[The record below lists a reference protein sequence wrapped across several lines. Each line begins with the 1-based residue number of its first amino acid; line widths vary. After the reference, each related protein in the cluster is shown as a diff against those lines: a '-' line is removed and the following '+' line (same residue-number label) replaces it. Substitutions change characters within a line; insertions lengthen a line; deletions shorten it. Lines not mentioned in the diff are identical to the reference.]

1 MIALSH
7 SFSGKPRQASMAAY
21 RQLLAENHVEEI
33 LQDVKQNKT
42 LDRKKELPVWLPLAA
57 SFKNGTRKA
66 EDAVPSGLFFLDIDE
81 KGLTE
86 ALWNKVREERL
97 IQEFRIVYFAESAG
111 GGTHIWAWRTP
122 GLSIEENIQRLASR
136 LGVSYDSHVTDLA
149 RCCFMVSEQ
158 YVRLLDPVVFEPLT
172 EEQRQLY
179 SASRMI
185 AQKEEDL
192 NALAQNALV
201 QNALVQNEL
210 VQNALVQ
217 TTPTPPNLGGEEDTP
232 AAESAPTVVM
242 VSPPEL
248 GGARG
253 GLNNSHSCT
262 YKDIPYSQIVQALL
276 WKLGY
281 GDAPAEGE
289 RNTALYTMSRYL
301 RFICDFDEQKLFA
314 IIPHWGLPEHEVIST
329 IKSAVASVRP
339 TDMPSQM
346 KEVLSSLGA
355 AMEVETEKA
364 EDSPIPTVGNELP
377 GILQDLADH
386 APGEF
391 KEATLI
397 AAMPMLGTL
406 ATGIRARYNDGK
418 INSASFIVDIEAPQA
433 TGKSFVDD
441 EFALLMDPII
451 KQDEVEWQ
459 KEIAYS
465 LAKKDGQD
473 VENPCSQIRILEPNI
488 GVSAFLE
495 RALYAKGKHL
505 FTYAPEIETVLKNNK
520 GGAWTEKNDLFRLA
534 YDNKPWGQHRISK
547 DSFSGKV
554 TLYYNM
560 VMCGTPNKCR
570 AFFADAESGLV
581 SRVTPVVLP
590 DMVGAKMPKFKP
602 WTKDE
607 EERVKRQ
614 CLCLMD
620 EEGEVDLPLINK
632 ALEEWDE
639 EKRQEYLQTLRYSLD
654 VLRRRAALNGFR
666 AGIIAYLL
674 EGRQETER
682 AIKFARWYA
691 ERCLHYQLQLY
702 GDKIDALH
710 NGPSPQASKGNVRY
724 LDALPREFTKEDL
737 VTLRLANNESPVV
750 KTITWRWVK
759 EGKIEK
765 IDTNLWRKIG

>member
-1 MIALSH
+1 MISVAN

-33 LQDVKQNKT
+33 LQDVKQNKN
-42 LDRKKELPVWLPLAA
+42 LDRKKELPVWLPLAEC
-57 SFKNGTRKA
+57 FNNGTRKA
-66 EDAVPSGLFFLDIDE
+66 EDAVPSGLYFLDIDE

-86 ALWNKVREERL
+86 QLWNKVREENL
-97 IQEFRIVYFAESAG
+97 IEAFGIVYFAESAG

-122 GLSIEENIQRLASR
+122 GLSVEEDIQKLASR

-158 YVRLLDPVVFEPLT
+158 YVKLLDPIVFEASPNPL
-172 EEQRQLY
+172 
-179 SASRMI
+179 
-185 AQKEEDL
+185 QKEGANKEADHPL
-192 NALAQNALV
+192 LLEGA
-201 QNALVQNEL
+201 
-210 VQNALVQ
+210 
-217 TTPTPPNLGGEEDTP
+217 GGG
-232 AAESAPTVVM
+232 S
-242 VSPPEL
+242 
-248 GGARG
+248 
-253 GLNNSHSCT
+253 
-262 YKDIPYSQIVQALL
+262 YKDIPYEKIVQTLL

-289 RNTALYTMSRYL
+289 RNMALYTMSRYM
-301 RFICDFDEQKLFA
+301 RFICDFDEQKLFVVV
-314 IIPHWGLPEHEVIST
+314 PHCGLSDHEVVST
-329 IKSAVASVRP
+329 IKSAVGSTRP
-339 TDMPSQM
+339 AEMPSLM
-346 KEVLSSLGA
+346 KEVLASLGA
-355 AMEVETEKA
+355 MMEA
-364 EDSPIPTVGNELP
+364 EDEDPEASLAPPVDSELP
-377 GILQDLADH
+377 GLLQELADH
-386 APGEF
+386 APDEF

-406 ATGIRARYNDGK
+406 ATGIRAKYRDGK
-418 INSASFIVDIEAPQA
+418 LNSPSFIVDIEAPQA
-433 TGKSFVDD
+433 TGKSFVDNVF
-441 EFALLMDPII
+441 ELLMDPII

-465 LAKKDGQD
+465 LAQNSGQE
-473 VENPCSQIRILEPNI
+473 VENPCSNIRIIEPTI
-488 GVSAFLE
+488 GVTAFLE

-547 DSFSGKV
+547 DSISGKV

-581 SRVTPVVLP
+581 SRVTPVQLP
-590 DMVGAKMPKFKP
+590 DMIGASMPRFKV

-607 EERVKRQ
+607 EENVKRQ

-632 ALEEWDE
+632 AVEAWDE
-639 EKRQEYLQTLRYSLD
+639 SKREEYLQTLRPSID
-654 VLRRRAALNGFR
+654 VLRRRSALNGFR

-682 AIKFARWYA
+682 AIRFAVWYA
-691 ERCLHYQLQLY
+691 ERCLHYQLQIY
-702 GDKIDALH
+702 GDKIDALYH
-710 NGPSPQASKGNVRY
+710 GMQGTKASKSNIRY
-724 LDALPREFTKEDL
+724 LDTLPKEFTKEDL
-737 VTLRLANNESPVV
+737 VALRLANGDSPVV
-750 KTITWRWVK
+750 KTVICRWVK
-759 EGKIEK
+759 EGKVEK
-765 IDTNLWRKIG
+765 IGTNLWQKNC

>member
-1 MIALSH
+1 
-7 SFSGKPRQASMAAY
+7 MAAY

-33 LQDVKQNKT
+33 LQDVKQNKN
-42 LDRKKELPVWLPLAA
+42 LNRKKELPVWLPLAA
-57 SFKNGTRKA
+57 SFNNGTRKA
-66 EDAVPSGLFFLDIDE
+66 EDAVPSGLYFLDIDE

-86 ALWNKVREERL
+86 QLWKKVHDENL
-97 IQEFRIVYFAESAG
+97 IEAFRIVYFAESAG

-122 GLSIEENIQRLASR
+122 GLSIEEDIQRLASR
-136 LGVSYDSHVTDLA
+136 LGVGYDSHVTDLA

-158 YVRLLDPVVFEPLT
+158 YVKLLDTGVFE
-172 EEQRQLY
+172 
-179 SASRMI
+179 ASPSQADDM
-185 AQKEEDL
+185 D
-192 NALAQNALV
+192 
-201 QNALVQNEL
+201 
-210 VQNALVQ
+210 
-217 TTPTPPNLGGEEDTP
+217 
-232 AAESAPTVVM
+232 AESS
-242 VSPPEL
+242 VSISTSPLSEGL
-248 GGARG
+248 GEAFSGTFHG
-253 GLNNSHSCT
+253 
-262 YKDIPYSQIVQALL
+262 IPYEKIVQAML

-289 RNTALYTMSRYL
+289 RNTALYTLSRYL

-314 IIPHWGLPEHEVIST
+314 ILPHWGLSDHEVLST
-329 IKSAVASVRP
+329 IKSAVGSVRP
-339 TDMPSQM
+339 AGIPSQM
-346 KEVLSSLGA
+346 QEVLTSLGA
-355 AMEVETEKA
+355 ALKVEVEKA
-364 EDSPIPTVGNELP
+364 EESIIAPVDDALP
-377 GILQDLADH
+377 GILQDLAEH
-386 APGEF
+386 APEEF

-406 ATGIRARYNDGK
+406 ATGIRAKYRDGK
-418 INSASFIVDIEAPQA
+418 MNSASFIVDIEAPQA
-433 TGKSFVDD
+433 TGKSFVDS
-441 EFALLMDPII
+441 EFELLMDPII

-459 KEIAYS
+459 KEMAYS
-465 LAKKDGQD
+465 LAKKNGEEAQ
-473 VENPCSQIRILEPNI
+473 NPCSQIRIIEPNI

-505 FTYAPEIETVLKNNK
+505 FTYAPEIETVQKNNR

-590 DMVGAKMPKFKP
+590 DMVGARMPEFKA

-620 EEGEVDLPLINK
+620 EEGEVSLPLINK
-632 ALEEWDE
+632 AIAEWDE
-639 EKRQEYLQTLRYSLD
+639 SKRQEYLQTLRYSLD

-682 AIKFARWYA
+682 AIKFALWYA
-691 ERCLHYQLQLY
+691 ERCLHYQLQIY

-710 NGPSPQASKGNVRY
+710 NGTLSPQASKGNMRY
-724 LDALPREFTKEDL
+724 LDALPKEFTKEDL
-737 VTLRLANNESPVV
+737 VNLRLANNESPVV
-750 KTITWRWVK
+750 KTIIYRWMK
-759 EGKIEK
+759 EGLIVK
-765 IDTNLWRKIG
+765 IDTNLWQKIQS

>member
-1 MIALSH
+1 
-7 SFSGKPRQASMAAY
+7 MAAY
-21 RQLLAENHVEEI
+21 RQLLAENHVEEV
-33 LQDVKQNKT
+33 LQDVKQNNN
-42 LDRKKELPVWLPLAA
+42 LDRKKSLPVWLPLAEC
-57 SFKNGTRKA
+57 FINGTRKA
-66 EDAVPSGLFFLDIDE
+66 EDAQPSGLYFLDIDE

-86 ALWNKVREERL
+86 QLWNKVREENL
-97 IQEFRIVYFAESAG
+97 IEEFRIVYFAESAG

-122 GLSIEENIQRLASR
+122 GISIGEDIQKLASR

-158 YVRLLDPVVFEPLT
+158 YVKLLDPVVFEPLS
-172 EEQRQLY
+172 EEQKKLY
-179 SASRMI
+179 
-185 AQKEEDL
+185 AQPIINKVERKEECSMV
-192 NALAQNALV
+192 N
-201 QNALVQNEL
+201 
-210 VQNALVQ
+210 
-217 TTPTPPNLGGEEDTP
+217 GEC
-232 AAESAPTVVM
+232 SM
-242 VSPPEL
+242 S
-248 GGARG
+248 
-253 GLNNSHSCT
+253 
-262 YKDIPYSQIVQALL
+262 YKGIPYEKIVQALL

-289 RNTALYTMSRYL
+289 RNMALYTMSRYM
-301 RFICDFDEQKLFA
+301 RFVCDFDEQKLFQ
-314 IIPHWGLPEHEVIST
+314 ILPHWGLSDHEVIAT
-329 IKSAVASVRP
+329 IKSAVGSTRP
-339 TDMPSQM
+339 AEMPSQM
-346 KEVLSSLGA
+346 KEVLTFLGA
-355 AMEVETEKA
+355 AGENAT
-364 EDSPIPTVGNELP
+364 EDSDEALAPPVNQELP

-386 APGEF
+386 APEEF

-406 ATGIRARYNDGK
+406 ATSVRAKYRDGK
-418 INSASFIVDIEAPQA
+418 LNSPSFIVDIEAPQA

-441 EFALLMDPII
+441 EFELLMDPII

-459 KEIAYS
+459 KEIEYS
-465 LAKKDGQD
+465 LANKDGQD
-473 VENPCSQIRILEPNI
+473 VENPCSNIRIIEPNI

-590 DMVGAKMPKFKP
+590 DMTGAKMPEFKA
-602 WTKDE
+602 WTKE
-607 EERVKRQ
+607 EEEQVKRQ

-620 EEGEVDLPLINK
+620 EEGEVSLPLINK
-632 ALEEWDE
+632 AIEEWDE
-639 EKRQEYLQTLRYSLD
+639 GKRQEYLQTLRYSLD

-682 AIKFARWYA
+682 AIKFALWYA
-691 ERCLHYQLQLY
+691 ERCLHYQLQIY
-702 GDKIDALH
+702 GDKIDAL
-710 NGPSPQASKGNVRY
+710 NNNLSPQAAKGNFRY
-724 LDALPREFTKEDL
+724 LEALPKEFTKEDL
-737 VTLRLANNESPVV
+737 VSLRLANNESPVV
-750 KTITWRWVK
+750 KTIIYRWVK
-759 EGKIEK
+759 EKMVEK
-765 IDTNLWRKIG
+765 IGTNLWRKIC

>member
-1 MIALSH
+1 MISVAN

-33 LQDVKQNKT
+33 LQDVKQNKN
-42 LDRKKELPVWLPLAA
+42 LDRKKELPVWLPLAECF
-57 SFKNGTRKA
+57 SNGTRKA

-86 ALWNKVREERL
+86 QLWQKVQDENL
-97 IQEFRIVYFAESAG
+97 IEEFRIVYFAESAG

-122 GLSIEENIQRLASR
+122 GISIEEDIQKLASR

-158 YVRLLDPVVFEPLT
+158 YVKLLDPVVFEASPNPL
-172 EEQRQLY
+172 QKG
-179 SASRMI
+179 ASPNPL
-185 AQKEEDL
+185 QKEG
-192 NALAQNALV
+192 A
-201 QNALVQNEL
+201 NEEADHPL
-210 VQNALVQ
+210 LLEGA
-217 TTPTPPNLGGEEDTP
+217 GGG
-232 AAESAPTVVM
+232 S
-242 VSPPEL
+242 
-248 GGARG
+248 
-253 GLNNSHSCT
+253 
-262 YKDIPYSQIVQALL
+262 YKDIPYEKIVQALL

-289 RNTALYTMSRYL
+289 RNMALYTMSRYM
-301 RFICDFDEQKLFA
+301 RFICDFDEQKLFVVL
-314 IIPHWGLPEHEVIST
+314 PHWGLSDHEAFST
-329 IKSAVASVRP
+329 IKSAVGSTRP
-339 TDMPSQM
+339 AGIPSQM
-346 KEVLSSLGA
+346 NEVLSTLGA
-355 AMEVETEKA
+355 AIEAGTETTD
-364 EDSPIPTVGNELP
+364 DSLITPVDAELP
-377 GILQDLADH
+377 GILQDLSDH
-386 APGEF
+386 APEEF
-391 KEATLI
+391 REATLM

-406 ATGIRARYNDGK
+406 ATGIRAKYRDGK
-418 INSASFIVDIEAPQA
+418 LNSASFIVDIEAPQA
-433 TGKSFVDD
+433 TGKSFVDS
-441 EFALLMDPII
+441 EFELLMDPII

-473 VENPCSQIRILEPNI
+473 VENPCSQIRIIEPNI

-590 DMVGAKMPKFKP
+590 DMVGAKMPQFKA
-602 WTKDE
+602 WSQEDE
-607 EERVKRQ
+607 EKVKRQ

-632 ALEEWDE
+632 AIEEWDE
-639 EKRQEYLQTLRYSLD
+639 GKRQEYLQTLRYSLD
-654 VLRRRAALNGFR
+654 VFRRRAALNGFR

-682 AIKFARWYA
+682 AIKFAIWYA
-691 ERCLHYQLQLY
+691 ERCLHYQLQIY

-710 NGPSPQASKGNVRY
+710 NGTLSTQASKGNIRY
-724 LDALPREFTKEDL
+724 LDALPKEFTKEDL
-737 VTLRLANNESPVV
+737 VNLRLANNESPVV
-750 KTITWRWVK
+750 KTIIYRWVK
-759 EGKIEK
+759 ENLIVKIN
-765 IDTNLWRKIG
+765 TNLWQKIQ

>member
-1 MIALSH
+1 
-7 SFSGKPRQASMAAY
+7 MAAY

-33 LQDVKQNKT
+33 LQDVKQNKN
-42 LDRKKELPVWLPLAA
+42 LNRKKELPVWLPLAA

-122 GLSIEENIQRLASR
+122 GLSIEEDIQRLASR

-179 SASRMI
+179 SASRRI

-192 NALAQNALV
+192 
-201 QNALVQNEL
+201 
-210 VQNALVQ
+210 NALVQ

-232 AAESAPTVVM
+232 AAESAPTVVI

-253 GLNNSHSCT
+253 GLNSTFGRLLPSKRKNNGHSCT

-364 EDSPIPTVGNELP
+364 EDSPIPTVDNELP

-391 KEATLI
+391 KEATLM

-473 VENPCSQIRILEPNI
+473 VENPGSQIRILEPNI

>member
-1 MIALSH
+1 MDFLFFPYFFAAAMVNLAL

-21 RQLLAENHVEEI
+21 RQLLAENHVEDI
-33 LQDVKQNKT
+33 LQDVKQNKN
-42 LDRKKELPVWLPLAA
+42 LDRKKELPVWLPLAEC
-57 SFKNGTRKA
+57 FTNGVRKA
-66 EDAVPSGLFFLDIDE
+66 EDAVASGLYFLDIDE

-86 ALWNKVREERL
+86 QLWNKVREENL
-97 IQEFRIVYFAESAG
+97 IEEFRIVYFAESAG

-122 GLSIEENIQRLASR
+122 GLSIEEDIQKLASR

-158 YVRLLDPVVFEPLT
+158 YVKLLDPVVFESLT

-179 SASRMI
+179 VTPVINKVEQTEVEQVHASENADNPNYKGI
-185 AQKEEDL
+185 AYEK
-192 NALAQNALV
+192 
-201 QNALVQNEL
+201 
-210 VQNALVQ
+210 
-217 TTPTPPNLGGEEDTP
+217 
-232 AAESAPTVVM
+232 
-242 VSPPEL
+242 
-248 GGARG
+248 
-253 GLNNSHSCT
+253 
-262 YKDIPYSQIVQALL
+262 IVQALL

-314 IIPHWGLPEHEVIST
+314 ILPHWGLSDHEVLST
-329 IKSAVASVRP
+329 IKSAVSSVRP

-346 KEVLSSLGA
+346 KEVLASLGA
-355 AMEVETEKA
+355 AMETSSENDEESLVT
-364 EDSPIPTVGNELP
+364 PVNQELP
-377 GILQDLADH
+377 GILQDLSDH
-386 APGEF
+386 APEEF
-391 KEATLI
+391 KEATLM

-406 ATGIRARYNDGK
+406 ATGIRARYRDGK
-418 INSASFIVDIEAPQA
+418 MNSASFIVDIEAPQA
-433 TGKSFVDD
+433 TGKSFVDN
-441 EFALLMDPII
+441 EFELLMDPII

-459 KEIAYS
+459 KEIEYS

-473 VENPCSQIRILEPNI
+473 VENPCSQIRIIEPNI

-581 SRVTPVVLP
+581 SRVTPVILP
-590 DMVGAKMPKFKP
+590 DMVGAKMPQFVP
-602 WTKDE
+602 WTKEE

-632 ALEEWDE
+632 AIEEWDE
-639 EKRQEYLQTLRYSLD
+639 GKRQEYLQTLRYSLD
-654 VLRRRAALNGFR
+654 VFRRRAALNGFR
-666 AGIIAYLL
+666 AGLVAYLL

-682 AIKFARWYA
+682 AIKFALWYA
-691 ERCLHYQLQLY
+691 ERCLHYQLQIY

-710 NGPSPQASKGNVRY
+710 NGTLSPQASKGNIRY
-724 LDALPREFTKEDL
+724 LDALPKEFTKEDL
-737 VTLRLANNESPVV
+737 VALRLANNESPVI
-750 KTITWRWVK
+750 KTITYRWVK
-759 EGKIEK
+759 EGLVIKIG
-765 IDTNLWRKIG
+765 TNLWQKCY

>member
-33 LQDVKQNKT
+33 LQDVKQNKN
-42 LDRKKELPVWLPLAA
+42 LDRKKELPVWLPLAEC
-57 SFKNGTRKA
+57 FTNGVRKA
-66 EDAVPSGLFFLDIDE
+66 EDAQPSGLFFLDIDE

-86 ALWNKVREERL
+86 TLWNKVREENL
-97 IQEFRIVYFAESAG
+97 IEEFRIVYFAESAG

-122 GLSIEENIQRLASR
+122 GLSIEEDIQKLASR

-158 YVRLLDPVVFEPLT
+158 YVKLLDPVVFEPLT
-172 EEQRQLY
+172 EELRQLY
-179 SASRMI
+179 
-185 AQKEEDL
+185 AQFDVAKK
-192 NALAQNALV
+192 
-201 QNALVQNEL
+201 
-210 VQNALVQ
+210 VQ
-217 TTPTPPNLGGEEDTP
+217 TEVETTHLSLLTSDL
-232 AAESAPTVVM
+232 
-242 VSPPEL
+242 SP
-248 GGARG
+248 
-253 GLNNSHSCT
+253 LN
-262 YKDIPYSQIVQALL
+262 YKGIAYEKIVQALL

-314 IIPHWGLPEHEVIST
+314 ILPHWGLSDHEVLST
-329 IKSAVASVRP
+329 IKSAVSSVRP

-346 KEVLSSLGA
+346 KEVLASLDTA
-355 AMEVETEKA
+355 KEENPENEEESLVAPVN
-364 EDSPIPTVGNELP
+364 NELP
-377 GILQDLADH
+377 GILQDLSDH
-386 APGEF
+386 APEEF

-406 ATGIRARYNDGK
+406 ATSVRARYRDGK
-418 INSASFIVDIEAPQA
+418 LNSASFIVDIEAPQA

-441 EFALLMDPII
+441 EMALLMDPII

-465 LAKKDGQD
+465 LAKKDGKE
-473 VENPCSQIRILEPNI
+473 VENPCSNIRIIEPNI
-488 GVSAFLE
+488 GVTAFLE

-520 GGAWTEKNDLFRLA
+520 GGAWTQKNDLFRLA
-534 YDNKPWGQHRISK
+534 YDNKPWGQHRVSK
-547 DSFSGKV
+547 ESFSGKV

-581 SRVTPVVLP
+581 SRVTPVILP
-590 DMVGAKMPKFKP
+590 DMVGAKMPQFVP
-602 WTKDE
+602 WTKED

-632 ALEEWDE
+632 AIEEWDE
-639 EKRQEYLQTLRYSLD
+639 GKRQEFLQTLRYSLD
-654 VLRRRAALNGFR
+654 VFRRRAALNGFR

-682 AIKFARWYA
+682 AIKFALWFA
-691 ERCLHYQLQLY
+691 ERCLYYQLQIY
-702 GDKIDALH
+702 GDRIDAIH
-710 NGPSPQASKGNVRY
+710 NGTLSTQAAKGNVRY
-724 LDALPREFTKEDL
+724 LDVLPKEFTKEDL
-737 VTLRLANNESPVV
+737 VALRLANNESPVV
-750 KTITWRWVK
+750 KTIIYRWTK
-759 EGKIEK
+759 EGLIEK
-765 IDTNLWRKIG
+765 IGPNLWRKV

>member
-1 MIALSH
+1 MICTANN
-7 SFSGKPRQASMAAY
+7 FSGKPRKASMAAY

-33 LQDVKQNKT
+33 LADVKQNKN
-42 LDRKKELPVWLPLAA
+42 LDRKKELPVWLPLAQ
-57 SFKNGTRKA
+57 SFNNGTRKA

-86 ALWNKVREERL
+86 QLWQKVQDENL

-122 GLSIEENIQRLASR
+122 GLSIEENIQKLASR

-158 YVRLLDPVVFEPLT
+158 YVKLLDPAVFEPLT
-172 EEQRQLY
+172 EEQKEMY
-179 SASRMI
+179 ASDDSSRTTNSD
-185 AQKEEDL
+185 E
-192 NALAQNALV
+192 QNCSMFNV
-201 QNALVQNEL
+201 ECSMN
-210 VQNALVQ
+210 
-217 TTPTPPNLGGEEDTP
+217 
-232 AAESAPTVVM
+232 
-242 VSPPEL
+242 
-248 GGARG
+248 
-253 GLNNSHSCT
+253 
-262 YKDIPYSQIVQALL
+262 YKGIPYEKIVQSML

-289 RNTALYTMSRYL
+289 RNMALYTMCRYL

-314 IIPHWGLPEHEVIST
+314 ILPHWGLSDHEVMST
-329 IKSAVASVRP
+329 IKSAVSSTRP
-339 TDMPSQM
+339 AGIPSQM
-346 KEVLSSLGA
+346 NEVLSMLGA
-355 AMEVETEKA
+355 ATEAGSETA
-364 EDSPIPTVGNELP
+364 DDSLVVPVNKELP
-377 GILQDLADH
+377 GILQDLSDH
-386 APGEF
+386 APDEF

-406 ATGIRARYNDGK
+406 ATGIRAKYRDGK
-418 INSASFIVDIEAPQA
+418 LNSPSFIVDIEAPQA
-433 TGKSFVDD
+433 TGKSFVDN
-441 EFALLMDPII
+441 EFELLMDPII

-459 KEIAYS
+459 KEIEYS
-465 LAKKDGQD
+465 LAKKDGQE

-581 SRVTPVVLP
+581 SRVTPVILP
-590 DMVGAKMPKFKP
+590 DMVGAKMPQFKT
-602 WTKDE
+602 WSQDE
-607 EERVKRQ
+607 IEKVKRQ

-620 EEGEVDLPLINK
+620 EEGEVSLPLINK
-632 ALEEWDE
+632 AIEEWDE
-639 EKRQEYLQTLRYSLD
+639 SKRQEYLQTLRYSID
-654 VLRRRAALNGFR
+654 VFRRRAALNGFR

-682 AIKFARWYA
+682 AIKFAVWYA
-691 ERCLHYQLQLY
+691 ERCFQYQLQIY
-702 GDKIDALH
+702 GNKIDALH
-710 NGPSPQASKGNVRY
+710 DGALSPQASKGNIRY
-724 LDALPREFTKEDL
+724 LDLLPKEFTKEDL
-737 VTLRLANNESPVV
+737 VNLRLANHESPVV
-750 KTITWRWVK
+750 KTIIYRWVK
-759 EGKIEK
+759 EDLIKK
-765 IDTNLWRKIG
+765 IDSNLWQKLQ

>member
-1 MIALSH
+1 MISVAN

-33 LQDVKQNKT
+33 LQDVKQNKN
-42 LDRKKELPVWLPLAA
+42 LDRKKELPVWLPLAEC
-57 SFKNGTRKA
+57 FNNGTRKA

-86 ALWNKVREERL
+86 QLWQKVQDENL
-97 IQEFRIVYFAESAG
+97 IEEFRIVYFAESAG

-122 GLSIEENIQRLASR
+122 GISIEEDIQKLASR

-158 YVRLLDPVVFEPLT
+158 YVKLLDPIVFEASPNPL
-172 EEQRQLY
+172 QREG
-179 SASRMI
+179 AN
-185 AQKEEDL
+185 KEADHPLLLEG
-192 NALAQNALV
+192 A
-201 QNALVQNEL
+201 
-210 VQNALVQ
+210 
-217 TTPTPPNLGGEEDTP
+217 GGG
-232 AAESAPTVVM
+232 S
-242 VSPPEL
+242 
-248 GGARG
+248 
-253 GLNNSHSCT
+253 
-262 YKDIPYSQIVQALL
+262 YKDIPYEKIVQALL

-289 RNTALYTMSRYL
+289 RNMALYTMSRYM
-301 RFICDFDEQKLFA
+301 RFICDFDEQKLFT
-314 IIPHWGLPEHEVIST
+314 ILPHWGLSDHEVITT
-329 IKSAVASVRP
+329 IKSAVGSTRP
-339 TDMPSQM
+339 AEMPSLM
-346 KEVLSSLGA
+346 KEVLASLGA
-355 AMEVETEKA
+355 MMEA
-364 EDSPIPTVGNELP
+364 EDEDPEESLAPPVDSELP
-377 GILQDLADH
+377 GLLQELADH
-386 APGEF
+386 APEEF

-406 ATGIRARYNDGK
+406 ATGIRAKYRDGK
-418 INSASFIVDIEAPQA
+418 LNSPSFIVDIEAPQA
-433 TGKSFVDD
+433 TGKSFVDNVF
-441 EFALLMDPII
+441 ELLMDPII

-465 LAKKDGQD
+465 LAQNSGQE
-473 VENPCSQIRILEPNI
+473 VENPCSNIRIIEPTI
-488 GVSAFLE
+488 GVTAFLE

-520 GGAWTEKNDLFRLA
+520 GGTWTEKNDLFRLA

-547 DSFSGKV
+547 DSISGKV

-581 SRVTPVVLP
+581 SRVTPVQLP
-590 DMVGAKMPKFKP
+590 DMIGASMPRFKV

-607 EERVKRQ
+607 EEKVKRQ

-632 ALEEWDE
+632 AIEAWDE
-639 EKRQEYLQTLRYSLD
+639 SKREEYLQTLRPSID
-654 VLRRRAALNGFR
+654 VLRRRSALNGFR

-682 AIKFARWYA
+682 AIRFAVWYA
-691 ERCLHYQLQLY
+691 ERCLHYQLQIY
-702 GDKIDALH
+702 GDKIDALYH
-710 NGPSPQASKGNVRY
+710 GMQGTKASKSNIRY
-724 LDALPREFTKEDL
+724 LDTLPKEFTKEDL
-737 VTLRLANNESPVV
+737 VALRLANGDSPVV
-750 KTITWRWVK
+750 KTVICRWVK
-759 EGKIEK
+759 EGKVEK
-765 IDTNLWRKIG
+765 IGTNLWQKNC

>member
-1 MIALSH
+1 MISVAN

-33 LQDVKQNKT
+33 LQDVKQNKN
-42 LDRKKELPVWLPLAA
+42 LDRKKELPVWLPLAE

-66 EDAVPSGLFFLDIDE
+66 EDAVPSGLYFLDIDE

-86 ALWNKVREERL
+86 QLWNKVREENL
-97 IQEFRIVYFAESAG
+97 IEAFRIVYFAESAG

-122 GLSIEENIQRLASR
+122 GLSVEEDIQKLASR

-158 YVRLLDPVVFEPLT
+158 YVKLLDPIVFEASPNPL
-172 EEQRQLY
+172 
-179 SASRMI
+179 
-185 AQKEEDL
+185 QKEGANKEADL
-192 NALAQNALV
+192 PLLLEGA
-201 QNALVQNEL
+201 
-210 VQNALVQ
+210 
-217 TTPTPPNLGGEEDTP
+217 GGG
-232 AAESAPTVVM
+232 S
-242 VSPPEL
+242 
-248 GGARG
+248 
-253 GLNNSHSCT
+253 
-262 YKDIPYSQIVQALL
+262 YKDIPYENIVQALL

-301 RFICDFDEQKLFA
+301 RFICDFDEQKLFT
-314 IIPHWGLPEHEVIST
+314 ILPHWGLSDHEVITT
-329 IKSAVASVRP
+329 IKSAVSSVRP
-339 TDMPSQM
+339 AGIPSQM
-346 KEVLSSLGA
+346 NEVLSTLGA
-355 AMEVETEKA
+355 AIEAGTETTD
-364 EDSPIPTVGNELP
+364 DSLITPVDAELP
-377 GILQDLADH
+377 GILQDLSDH
-386 APGEF
+386 APEEF
-391 KEATLI
+391 REATLM

-406 ATGIRARYNDGK
+406 ATGIRAKYRDGK
-418 INSASFIVDIEAPQA
+418 LNSASFIVDIEAPQA
-433 TGKSFVDD
+433 TGKSFVDS
-441 EFALLMDPII
+441 EFELLMDPII

-473 VENPCSQIRILEPNI
+473 VENPCSQIRIIEPNI

-590 DMVGAKMPKFKP
+590 DMVGAKMPQFKA
-602 WTKDE
+602 WSQEDE
-607 EERVKRQ
+607 EKVKRQ

-632 ALEEWDE
+632 AIEEWDE
-639 EKRQEYLQTLRYSLD
+639 GKRQEYLQTLRYSLD
-654 VLRRRAALNGFR
+654 VFRRRAALNGFR

-682 AIKFARWYA
+682 AIKFAIWYA
-691 ERCLHYQLQLY
+691 ERCLHYQLQIY

-710 NGPSPQASKGNVRY
+710 NGTLSTQASKGNIRY
-724 LDALPREFTKEDL
+724 LDALPKEFTKEDL
-737 VTLRLANNESPVV
+737 VNLRLANNESPVV
-750 KTITWRWVK
+750 KTIIYRWVK
-759 EGKIEK
+759 ENLIVKIN
-765 IDTNLWRKIG
+765 TNLWQKIQ

>member
-1 MIALSH
+1 MIQLAHL
-7 SFSGKPRQASMAAY
+7 FSGKPRKASIAAY
-21 RQLLAENHVEEI
+21 RQLLAKNHVDEI
-33 LQDVKQNKT
+33 LLDVKQNKN
-42 LDRKKELPVWLPLAA
+42 LDRKKELPVWLPLAQC
-57 SFKNGTRKA
+57 FNNGTRKA

-81 KGLTE
+81 KGLTDQ
-86 ALWNKVREERL
+86 LWQKVQDENL
-97 IQEFRIVYFAESAG
+97 IEEFRIVYFAESAG

-122 GLSIEENIQRLASR
+122 GSTIEEDIQKLASR

-158 YVRLLDPVVFEPLT
+158 YVKLLDPVVFEENRGEWREVSDERIDSSVPVSDDQTDLSPLT
-172 EEQRQLY
+172 PHL
-179 SASRMI
+179 SP
-185 AQKEEDL
+185 L
-192 NALAQNALV
+192 N
-201 QNALVQNEL
+201 
-210 VQNALVQ
+210 
-217 TTPTPPNLGGEEDTP
+217 
-232 AAESAPTVVM
+232 
-242 VSPPEL
+242 
-248 GGARG
+248 
-253 GLNNSHSCT
+253 
-262 YKDIPYSQIVQALL
+262 YKGIPYENIVQALL

-289 RNTALYTMSRYL
+289 RNMALYTMSRYL
-301 RFICDFDEQKLFA
+301 RFICDFDEQRLFT
-314 IIPHWGLPEHEVIST
+314 ILPHWGLSDHEVLST
-329 IKSAVASVRP
+329 IKSAVGSTRP
-339 TDMPSQM
+339 ADIPSM
-346 KEVLSSLGA
+346 MNEVLSSLGA
-355 AMEVETEKA
+355 AIETGTETIDDSMVSPVEA
-364 EDSPIPTVGNELP
+364 ELP
-377 GILQDLADH
+377 GILQDLSDH
-386 APGEF
+386 APEEF
-391 KEATLI
+391 REATLM

-406 ATGIRARYNDGK
+406 ATGIRAKYRDGK
-418 INSASFIVDIEAPQA
+418 LNSPSFIVDIEAPQA
-433 TGKSFVDD
+433 TGKSFVDA
-441 EFALLMDPII
+441 EFELLMDPII

-459 KEIAYS
+459 KEIEYS
-465 LAKKDGQD
+465 LAKKDGQE
-473 VENPCSQIRILEPNI
+473 VENPCAQIRIIEPNI

-590 DMVGAKMPKFKP
+590 DMVGARMPQFKA
-602 WTKDE
+602 WSQEDE
-607 EERVKRQ
+607 EKVKRQ

-632 ALEEWDE
+632 AIEEWDE
-639 EKRQEYLQTLRYSLD
+639 GKRQEYLQTLRYSLD

-682 AIKFARWYA
+682 AIKFAVWYA

-702 GDKIDALH
+702 GNKIDALH
-710 NGPSPQASKGNVRY
+710 DNAVSPQLSKGNIRY
-724 LDALPREFTKEDL
+724 LDAIPKEFTKEDL
-737 VTLRLANNESPVV
+737 VNLRLANNESPVV
-750 KTITWRWVK
+750 KTIICRWVK
-759 EGKIEK
+759 EGLIVKIGA
-765 IDTNLWRKIG
+765 NLWQKIL

>member
-1 MIALSH
+1 MISVAN

-33 LQDVKQNKT
+33 LQDVKQNKN
-42 LDRKKELPVWLPLAA
+42 LDRKKELPVWLPLAEC
-57 SFKNGTRKA
+57 FNNGTRKA

-86 ALWNKVREERL
+86 QLWQKVQDENL
-97 IQEFRIVYFAESAG
+97 IEEFRIVYFAESAG

-122 GLSIEENIQRLASR
+122 GISIEEDIQKLASR

-158 YVRLLDPVVFEPLT
+158 YVKLLDPVVFEASPNPL
-172 EEQRQLY
+172 QKG
-179 SASRMI
+179 ASPNPL
-185 AQKEEDL
+185 QKEG
-192 NALAQNALV
+192 A
-201 QNALVQNEL
+201 NEEADHPL
-210 VQNALVQ
+210 LLEGA
-217 TTPTPPNLGGEEDTP
+217 GGG
-232 AAESAPTVVM
+232 S
-242 VSPPEL
+242 
-248 GGARG
+248 
-253 GLNNSHSCT
+253 
-262 YKDIPYSQIVQALL
+262 YKDIPYEKIVQALL

-289 RNTALYTMSRYL
+289 RNMALYTMSRYL
-301 RFICDFDEQKLFA
+301 RFICDFDEQKLFVVL
-314 IIPHWGLPEHEVIST
+314 PHWGLSDHEAFST
-329 IKSAVASVRP
+329 IKSAVSSVRP
-339 TDMPSQM
+339 AGIPSQM
-346 KEVLSSLGA
+346 NEVLSTLGA
-355 AMEVETEKA
+355 AIEAGTETTD
-364 EDSPIPTVGNELP
+364 DSLITPVDAELP
-377 GILQDLADH
+377 GILQDLSDH
-386 APGEF
+386 APEEF
-391 KEATLI
+391 REATLM

-406 ATGIRARYNDGK
+406 ATGIRAKYRDGK
-418 INSASFIVDIEAPQA
+418 LNSASFIVDIEAPQA
-433 TGKSFVDD
+433 TGKSFVDS
-441 EFALLMDPII
+441 EFELLMDPII

-473 VENPCSQIRILEPNI
+473 VENPCSQIRIIEPNI

-590 DMVGAKMPKFKP
+590 DMVGAKMPQFKA
-602 WTKDE
+602 WSQEDE
-607 EERVKRQ
+607 EKVKRQ

-632 ALEEWDE
+632 AIEEWDE
-639 EKRQEYLQTLRYSLD
+639 GKRQEYLQTLRYSLD
-654 VLRRRAALNGFR
+654 VFRRRAALNGFR

-682 AIKFARWYA
+682 AIKFAIWYA
-691 ERCLHYQLQLY
+691 ERCLHYQLQIY

-710 NGPSPQASKGNVRY
+710 NGTLSTQASKGNIRY
-724 LDALPREFTKEDL
+724 LDALPKEFTKEDL
-737 VTLRLANNESPVV
+737 VNLRLANNESPVV
-750 KTITWRWVK
+750 KTIIYRWVK
-759 EGKIEK
+759 ENLIVKIN
-765 IDTNLWRKIG
+765 TNLWQKIQ

>member
-1 MIALSH
+1 MICIAK
-7 SFSGKPRQASMAAY
+7 SFSSKPRQASMAAY
-21 RQLLAENHVEEI
+21 RQLLAKNHVEEI
-33 LQDVKQNKT
+33 LQDVKQNKN
-42 LDRKKELPVWLPLAA
+42 LDCKKELPVWLPLAEC
-57 SFKNGTRKA
+57 FTGGTRKA
-66 EDAVPSGLFFLDIDE
+66 EDAQPSGLFFLDIDE

-86 ALWNKVREERL
+86 ALWQKVQDEKL
-97 IQEFRIVYFAESAG
+97 IAEFRIVYFAESAG
-111 GGTHIWAWRTP
+111 GGTHIWAWRTS
-122 GLSIEENIQRLASR
+122 GKSIEEDIQKLASR

-158 YVRLLDPVVFEPLT
+158 YVKLLDPVVFEPLK
-172 EEQRQLY
+172 EEQKKMYATEVVTNSTEQVESNL
-179 SASRMI
+179 SPLTSCPSP
-185 AQKEEDL
+185 L
-192 NALAQNALV
+192 N
-201 QNALVQNEL
+201 
-210 VQNALVQ
+210 
-217 TTPTPPNLGGEEDTP
+217 
-232 AAESAPTVVM
+232 
-242 VSPPEL
+242 
-248 GGARG
+248 
-253 GLNNSHSCT
+253 
-262 YKDIPYSQIVQALL
+262 YKGIPYENIVQALL

-281 GDAPAEGE
+281 GNAPVEGE

-314 IIPHWGLPEHEVIST
+314 ILPHWGLSDHEVLST
-329 IKSAVASVRP
+329 IKSAVSSVRP
-339 TDMPSQM
+339 AGIPSQM
-346 KEVLSSLGA
+346 NEVLSTLGA
-355 AMEVETEKA
+355 AIETGTETTDDSLVAPVEA
-364 EDSPIPTVGNELP
+364 ELP
-377 GILQDLADH
+377 GILQDLSDH
-386 APGEF
+386 APEEF
-391 KEATLI
+391 KEATLM

-406 ATGIRARYNDGK
+406 ATGIRAKYRDGK
-418 INSASFIVDIEAPQA
+418 LNSPSFIVDIEAPQA
-433 TGKSFVDD
+433 TGKSFVDA
-441 EFALLMDPII
+441 EFELLMDPII

-465 LAKKDGQD
+465 LAKKDGED
-473 VENPCSQIRILEPNI
+473 VENPCANIRIIEPNI

-590 DMVGAKMPKFKP
+590 DMVGARMPQFKA
-602 WTKDE
+602 WSQEDE
-607 EERVKRQ
+607 EKVKRQ

-632 ALEEWDE
+632 AIEEWDE
-639 EKRQEYLQTLRYSLD
+639 SKRQEYLQTLRYSLD

-674 EGRQETER
+674 EDRQETER
-682 AIKFARWYA
+682 AIKYALWYA
-691 ERCLHYQLQLY
+691 ERCLHYQLQIY

-710 NGPSPQASKGNVRY
+710 NGTLSTQASKGNIRY
-724 LDALPREFTKEDL
+724 LDALPKEFTKEDL
-737 VTLRLANNESPVV
+737 VNLRMANNESPVV
-750 KTITWRWVK
+750 KTIICRWVK
-759 EGKIEK
+759 ESLIVK
-765 IDTNLWRKIG
+765 IDTNLWQKIQP

>member
-1 MIALSH
+1 MVQMSN

-21 RQLLAENHVEEI
+21 RQLLAENHVEDI
-33 LQDVKQNKT
+33 LTDVKQNKN
-42 LDRKKELPVWLPLAA
+42 LDRKKELPVWLPLAEC
-57 SFKNGTRKA
+57 FTNGVRKA
-66 EDAVPSGLFFLDIDE
+66 EDAVASGLYFLDIDE

-86 ALWNKVREERL
+86 QLWQKVQDENL
-97 IQEFRIVYFAESAG
+97 IEEFRIVYFAESAG

-122 GLSIEENIQRLASR
+122 GLSIEEDIQKLASR

-158 YVRLLDPVVFEPLT
+158 YVKLLDPIVFEPLT
-172 EEQRQLY
+172 EEQMKLY
-179 SASRMI
+179 TSDDFSRILCKQSEQVRAGNSDEQTNLSPLTSCPSPLNYKGI
-185 AQKEEDL
+185 AYEK
-192 NALAQNALV
+192 
-201 QNALVQNEL
+201 
-210 VQNALVQ
+210 
-217 TTPTPPNLGGEEDTP
+217 
-232 AAESAPTVVM
+232 
-242 VSPPEL
+242 
-248 GGARG
+248 
-253 GLNNSHSCT
+253 
-262 YKDIPYSQIVQALL
+262 IVQSLL

-289 RNTALYTMSRYL
+289 RNMALYTMSRYL

-314 IIPHWGLPEHEVIST
+314 ILPHWGLSDHEVMST
-329 IKSAVASVRP
+329 IKSAVGSTRP
-339 TDMPSQM
+339 AGIPSQM
-346 KEVLSSLGA
+346 NEVLSMLGA
-355 AMEVETEKA
+355 ATEAGSETADDSLIFPVEK
-364 EDSPIPTVGNELP
+364 ELP
-377 GILQDLADH
+377 GILQDLSDH
-386 APGEF
+386 APEEF

-406 ATGIRARYNDGK
+406 ATGIRAKYRDGK
-418 INSASFIVDIEAPQA
+418 LNSPSFIVDIEAPQA
-433 TGKSFVDD
+433 TGKSFVDN
-441 EFALLMDPII
+441 EFELLMDPII

-465 LAKKDGQD
+465 LAKKDGQE
-473 VENPCSQIRILEPNI
+473 VENPCAAIRILEPNI

-590 DMVGAKMPKFKP
+590 DMVGARMPQFKA
-602 WTKDE
+602 WTKEDE
-607 EERVKRQ
+607 EKVKRQ

-632 ALEEWDE
+632 AIEEWDE
-639 EKRQEYLQTLRYSLD
+639 GKRQEYLQTLRYSLD

-682 AIKFARWYA
+682 AIKFALWYA
-691 ERCLHYQLQLY
+691 ERCLHYQLLIY

-710 NGPSPQASKGNVRY
+710 NGQLSPQASKGNIRY
-724 LDALPREFTKEDL
+724 LDALPKEFTKEDL
-737 VTLRLANNESPVV
+737 VNLRLANNESPVV
-750 KTITWRWVK
+750 KTIICRWVK
-759 EGKIEK
+759 EGLIEK
-765 IDTNLWRKIG
+765 IGTNLWRKI

>member
-1 MIALSH
+1 MGILISKT
-7 SFSGKPRQASMAAY
+7 FSGKPRKASMAAY

-33 LQDVKQNKT
+33 LTDVKQNNN
-42 LDRKKELPVWLPLAA
+42 LDRKKELPVWLPLAQ
-57 SFKNGTRKA
+57 SFNNGTRKA

-86 ALWNKVREERL
+86 QLWQKVHDENL

-122 GLSIEENIQRLASR
+122 GLSIEENIQKLASH

-158 YVRLLDPVVFEPLT
+158 YVKLLDPVVFEPLT
-172 EEQRQLY
+172 EEQKEMY
-179 SASRMI
+179 ASDDSSRTTNSDE
-185 AQKEEDL
+185 QKCSMFNVECSM
-192 NALAQNALV
+192 N
-201 QNALVQNEL
+201 
-210 VQNALVQ
+210 
-217 TTPTPPNLGGEEDTP
+217 
-232 AAESAPTVVM
+232 
-242 VSPPEL
+242 
-248 GGARG
+248 
-253 GLNNSHSCT
+253 
-262 YKDIPYSQIVQALL
+262 YKGIPYEKIVQSML

-289 RNTALYTMSRYL
+289 RNMALYTMCRYL

-314 IIPHWGLPEHEVIST
+314 ILPHWGLSDHEVMST
-329 IKSAVASVRP
+329 IKSAVSSTRP
-339 TDMPSQM
+339 AGIPSQM
-346 KEVLSSLGA
+346 NEVLSMLGA
-355 AMEVETEKA
+355 ATEAGSETA
-364 EDSPIPTVGNELP
+364 DDSLVVPVNKELP
-377 GILQDLADH
+377 GILQDLSDH
-386 APGEF
+386 APEEF

-406 ATGIRARYNDGK
+406 ATGIRAKYRDGK
-418 INSASFIVDIEAPQA
+418 LNSPSFIVDIEAPQA
-433 TGKSFVDD
+433 TGKSFVDN
-441 EFALLMDPII
+441 EFELLMDPII

-459 KEIAYS
+459 KEIEYS
-465 LAKKDGQD
+465 LAKKDGQE

-581 SRVTPVVLP
+581 SRVTPVILP
-590 DMVGAKMPKFKP
+590 DMVGAKMPQFKA
-602 WTKDE
+602 WSQDE
-607 EERVKRQ
+607 IEKVKRQ

-620 EEGEVDLPLINK
+620 EEGEVSLPLINK
-632 ALEEWDE
+632 AIEEWDE
-639 EKRQEYLQTLRYSLD
+639 SKRQEYLQTLRYSID
-654 VLRRRAALNGFR
+654 VFRRRAALNGFR

-682 AIKFARWYA
+682 AIKFAVWYA
-691 ERCLHYQLQLY
+691 ERCFQYQLQIY
-702 GDKIDALH
+702 GNKVDALH
-710 NGPSPQASKGNVRY
+710 DGALSPQASKGNIRY
-724 LDALPREFTKEDL
+724 LDLLPKEFTKEDL
-737 VTLRLANNESPVV
+737 VNLRLANHESPVV
-750 KTITWRWVK
+750 KTIIYRWGK
-759 EGKIEK
+759 EGLIKK
-765 IDTNLWRKIG
+765 IDTNLWQKLQ

>member
-1 MIALSH
+1 MVCICN

-21 RQLLAENHVEEI
+21 RQLLAKNHVEEI
-33 LQDVKQNKT
+33 LTDVKQNNR

-57 SFKNGTRKA
+57 SFNNGTRKA
-66 EDAVPSGLFFLDIDE
+66 EDAVPSGLYFLDIDE

-86 ALWNKVREERL
+86 QLWQKVQDENL
-97 IQEFRIVYFAESAG
+97 IEEFRIVYFAESAG

-122 GLSIEENIQRLASR
+122 GLSIEEDIQRLAGR
-136 LGVSYDSHVTDLA
+136 LGVGYDSHVTDLA

-158 YVRLLDPVVFEPLT
+158 YVKLLDPVVFEK
-172 EEQRQLY
+172 
-179 SASRMI
+179 SDW
-185 AQKEEDL
+185 KEIPEVSKTPE
-192 NALAQNALV
+192 NAD
-201 QNALVQNEL
+201 
-210 VQNALVQ
+210 
-217 TTPTPPNLGGEEDTP
+217 NLPSLD
-232 AAESAPTVVM
+232 
-242 VSPPEL
+242 
-248 GGARG
+248 
-253 GLNNSHSCT
+253 
-262 YKDIPYSQIVQALL
+262 YKGIDYEKIVRALL

-281 GDAPAEGE
+281 GDAPAQGE
-289 RNTALYTMSRYL
+289 RNMALYTMSRYL

-314 IIPHWGLPEHEVIST
+314 ILPHWGLSDHEVLST
-329 IKSAVASVRP
+329 IKSAVGSTRP
-339 TDMPSQM
+339 AGIPSM
-346 KEVLSSLGA
+346 MNEVLSSLGA
-355 AMEVETEKA
+355 AVEAETETA
-364 EDSPIPTVGNELP
+364 DQSVAPVDAELP
-377 GILQDLADH
+377 GILQDLSDH
-386 APGEF
+386 APEEF
-391 KEATLI
+391 REATLM

-406 ATGIRARYNDGK
+406 ATGIRAKYRDGK
-418 INSASFIVDIEAPQA
+418 LNSPSFIVDIEAPQA
-433 TGKSFVDD
+433 TGKSFVDA
-441 EFALLMDPII
+441 EFELLMDPII

-465 LAKKDGQD
+465 LAKKNGEE
-473 VENPCSQIRILEPNI
+473 VENPCSQIRIIEPNI

-590 DMVGAKMPKFKP
+590 DMVGAKMPQFKA
-602 WTKDE
+602 WSQEDE
-607 EERVKRQ
+607 EKVKRQ

-632 ALEEWDE
+632 AIEEWDE
-639 EKRQEYLQTLRYSLD
+639 GKRQEYLQTLRYSLD

-682 AIKFARWYA
+682 AIRFALWYA

-710 NGPSPQASKGNVRY
+710 NGTLSTQASKGNIRY
-724 LDALPREFTKEDL
+724 LDALPKEFTKADL
-737 VTLRLANNESPVV
+737 VNLRLANGESPVV
-750 KTITWRWVK
+750 KTIICRWVK
-759 EGKIEK
+759 ESLIMKIG
-765 IDTNLWRKIG
+765 TNLWQKIQ